1 MSLAT
6 YDEARPWAKAIRDE
20 VLNRRMPPWGAI
32 KGFGDFA
39 NDISL
44 SQDEINRLAEW
55 VEGGAPE
62 GEALYLQP
70 APTPENTAAAI
81 TGKRVRKFTGGT
93 LIGIKPLADTDDAKI
108 TAHYPDG
115 RIEPLLWLRNYKA
128 QWARTFIYRD
138 PLHLPSGVRIV
149 SEPEVPLEFVIKS
162 PRQGR

>member
-39 NDISL
+39 NDVSL

-62 GEALYLQP
+62 GDPQYLRP
-70 APTPENTAAAI
+70 APPTDDKIEPLS
-81 TGKRVRKFTGGT
+81 GKRLRRFQGGL
-93 LIGIKPLADTDDAKI
+93 LIGIKPLADVDDAKI
-108 TAHYPDG
+108 TAHLPDG
-115 RIEPLLWLRNYKA
+115 RIEPLLWLRNYKER
-128 QWARTFIYRD
+128 WARTFIYRY
-138 PLHLPSGVRIV
+138 PLNLPPDVRIV
-149 SEPEVPLEFVIKS
+149 AEPEVPLEFLVKS
-162 PRQGR
+162 PRRGR